1 MSTPTVFP
9 SSVARFVDF
18 RPGAPTV
25 SIASSAASWRGNS
38 LAPLRTFP
46 TLAGQSFSVG
56 GSGRFGVVDARVGP
70 RIGAARGTIDVWFRM
85 GSGADSV
92 VIAQSAYSTTG
103 APLITLGVNASG
115 QAVGS
120 IHNSAGATVAAW
132 AATTMASNAQGA
144 LIRMTVAWDATRPIN
159 GLHHVSVLV
168 NGVAMPVSNFT
179 TAPLA
184 PWPSFQPIYVATG
197 AVTETGFDGEM
208 ILTQA
213 SPTVSL

>member
-9 SSVARFVDF
+9 SSVGRYVDV

-25 SIASSAASWRGNS
+25 NITTGAASWRGNS

-46 TLAGQSFSVG
+46 TLAGQSFAAP

-70 RIGAARGTIDVWFRM
+70 RVGSARGTIDTWFKM

-92 VIAQSAYSTTG
+92 VIAQSAYSTTS

-120 IHNSAGATVAAW
+120 IHSATGATVAAW
-132 AATTMASNAQGA
+132 AATTMASNAPGA
-144 LIRMTVAWDATRPIN
+144 LVHLTVAWDATRPIN
-159 GLHHVSVLV
+159 GLHHVSVVV
-168 NGVAMPVSNFT
+168 NGVALPVTGFT

-184 PWPSFQPIYVATG
+184 PWPSFQPIYLATG
-197 AVTETGFDGEM
+197 AVTETSFDGEM
-208 ILTQA
+208 IITQA
-213 SPTVSL
+213 SPSVSL